1 MKYKLSKLNPNRESD
16 REFIEKGMVYRVVQC
31 TPEQEEALKKI
42 NALVMESRKAL
53 RTLYSGVAS
62 DAEFNAA
69 MHTVEQNDVTI
80 QGLAAVADIPFAYLN
95 PFAEGRGFIE
105 D

>member
-16 REFIEKGMVYRVVQC
+16 HKFIEQGMVYRVVQC

-69 MHTVEQNDVTI
+69 MHIVEQNDVTI
-80 QGLAAVADIPFAYLN
+80 QSLAAVADVPFAYLN

-105 D
+105 V

>member
-1 MKYKLSKLNPNRESD
+1 MKYKLSKLNPNRKSD

-53 RTLYSGVAS
+53 RTLYSGVAF

-69 MHTVEQNDVTI
+69 MHIVEQNDVTI
-80 QGLAAVADIPFAYLN
+80 QSLAVVADIPFAYLN

-105 D
+105 N

>member
-31 TPEQEEALKKI
+31 TPEQEEALKNI

-69 MHTVEQNDVTI
+69 MRIVEQNDVTI
-80 QGLAAVADIPFAYLN
+80 QSLAAVADVPFAYLN
-95 PFAEGRGFIE
+95 PFAEGRGFVE

>member
-16 REFIEKGMVYRVVQC
+16 RKFIEQGMVYRVVQC
-31 TPEQEEALKKI
+31 NPEQEEALKKI

-53 RTLYSGVAS
+53 QILEDNDEIIQRLAATVEGV
-62 DAEFNAA
+62 EFN
-69 MHTVEQNDVTI
+69 
-80 QGLAAVADIPFAYLN
+80 LLN
-95 PFAEGRGFIE
+95 PFASGRGFIE

>member
-1 MKYKLSKLNPNRESD
+1 MKYKLSKLNPNCESD
-16 REFIEKGMVYRVVQC
+16 REFIEQGMVYRVVQC
-31 TPEQEEALKKI
+31 TPEQEEALNKI
-42 NALVMESRKAL
+42 HALVMESRKAL

-69 MHTVEQNDVTI
+69 MHIVEQNDVTI
-80 QGLAAVADIPFAYLN
+80 QGLAAVADVPFAYLN